1 MYKKKSN
8 SNTIDLYILFELLYI
23 VTYFTLFNIILKFDI
38 YSIVLVSIVMDMLL
52 LLDEL
57 LLSMTCFYQLID
69 IWTFCFSEFKL
80 YIHNAV
86 KDDYELTT
94 VSIA

>member
-1 MYKKKSN
+1 
-8 SNTIDLYILFELLYI
+8 
-23 VTYFTLFNIILKFDI
+23 
-38 YSIVLVSIVMDMLL
+38 MDMLL